1 MTVLKPIRLFAW
13 YRVVPMA
20 LVALLGIAS
29 FLYAFAPAPLLRLMY
44 PLSYEEQILASSTA
58 HGVDPYLVSA
68 VIDTESSWDAKAES
82 ASGARGLMQLMPE
95 TAQDMVD
102 LGLVDGSYDPEN
114 LEDAATNIEFGCAY
128 LSYLISFFNGST
140 DKAVAA
146 YNAGMGNV
154 MAWSSEE
161 TTLEESIAF
170 PETQAYLVR
179 VTNAR
184 ARYQELYPQSF

>member
-1 MTVLKPIRLFAW
+1 MVTLKRIRLFAW
-13 YRVVPMA
+13 YRAVPMA

-29 FLYAFAPAPLLRLMY
+29 FLFSFAPAPLLRLMY

-68 VIDTESSWDAKAES
+68 VIDTESSWDTKAES

-102 LGLVDGSYDPEN
+102 LGLVDSSYDSNN

-128 LSYLISFFNGST
+128 LSYLISFFNGLT
-140 DKAVAA
+140 DKAIAA

-154 MAWSSEE
+154 MQWTQDE
-161 TTLEESIAF
+161 TSIQEAIAF

-184 ARYQELYPQSF
+184 TRYQELYPQSF